1 MNKGKLLLRY
11 HQWVVIV
18 TIIIFIGLV
27 IFNAFTGELS
37 QYTAEQLANRTFMG

>member
-1 MNKGKLLLRY
+1 MTKGELFLKRY
-11 HQWVVIV
+11 QWVVIV

-37 QYTAEQLANRTFMG
+37 QYTAEQLANMTFMG